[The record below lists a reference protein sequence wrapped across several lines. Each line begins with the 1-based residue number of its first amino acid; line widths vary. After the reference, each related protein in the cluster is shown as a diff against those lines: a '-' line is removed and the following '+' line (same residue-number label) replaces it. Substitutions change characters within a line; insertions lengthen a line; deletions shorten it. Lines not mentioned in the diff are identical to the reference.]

1 MCLFHIIIYFKIL
14 NNIMSKHQNSN
25 KNLNNIKE
33 KHLKICKFVEKI

>member
-1 MCLFHIIIYFKIL
+1 
-14 NNIMSKHQNSN
+14 MSKHQNSN